1 MVAITINIP
10 DNRFK
15 KLQDL
20 ANVHGVAP
28 EALLRASIEDW
39 LSSQK
44 SEFSDAADYVLKKM
58 LNSISVGLDALF
70 SFFLSK

>member
-20 ANVHGVAP
+20 ANVYGVAP
-28 EALLRASIEDW
+28 EALLRASIKDW

-44 SEFSDAADYVLKKM
+44 SEFSDAADYVLKKNTE
-58 LNSISVGLDALF
+58 LYRRLA
-70 SFFLSK
+70 